1 MPGARFTT
9 HETHGADRMAL
20 NIDWSVLQRAPD
32 AGAAL
37 MQGFETGRRNAQLRA
52 REDALG
58 RYAAAPSMDA
68 LAPLAAIDPQTYATL
83 SNNERQRTVAARQT
97 QDALR
102 KDQARTMVPDVLAG
116 LRLGGGGALSGQ
128 PAATGESGDVVV
140 TAPVKHKT
148 VADLYALDPE
158 LAADLVPRIGDMQE
172 QERRRLGF
180 EADTFAAA
188 AFAARQVPMEKRRD
202 VIDRFRR
209 QLNDA
214 GIPDSEIDAF
224 DPTDDA
230 LGAAITHALG
240 VKNALSQHL
249 DEQKFDWQ
257 RRDDVIDNA
266 RDDRRVGI
274 TDRAQ
279 RDSSARGWSADRRAE
294 KRYQRGDGANLG
306 SLSTDDLVNM
316 LGAQ

>member
-1 MPGARFTT
+1 
-9 HETHGADRMAL
+9 MAL
-20 NIDWSVLQRAPD
+20 NIDWSAIQRAPD

-37 MQGFETGRRNAQLRA
+37 MQGFEVGRRNAQLRA

-83 SNNERQRTVAARQT
+83 SNNERQRAVAARQS

-102 KDQARTMVPDVLAG
+102 RDQARTMVPDVLAG
-116 LRLGGGGALSGQ
+116 LRLGGAGTPAGQ
-128 PAATGESGDVVV
+128 PAATAEGEDVVV

-148 VADLYALDPE
+148 VADLYMLDPE
-158 LAADLVPRIGDMQE
+158 LASSLVPRIGEMQE
-172 QERRRLGF
+172 QERKRLGF

-188 AFAARQVPMEKRRD
+188 AFAARQVPMGKRRH
-202 VIDRFRR
+202 VIERFRR
-209 QLNDA
+209 QLNEA
-214 GIPDSEIDAF
+214 GISDSEIDAF

-230 LGAAITHALG
+230 LSTAITHALG

-257 RRDDVIDNA
+257 RRDDLIDNA

-274 TDRAQ
+274 ADRAQ